1 MIVARPRSP
10 RVSLALRKTL
20 FRAQNL
26 FTAASSLLGSTLIL
40 VGVNKVGGWCGQRTG
55 PYCSWWRASTEPK
68 SFCPRARMKDSIKS
82 VAEIAPAAPQSAEV
96 RSGT

>member
-1 MIVARPRSP
+1 VIVARPRSP

-40 VGVNKVGGWCGQRTG
+40 VGVNKVGGPSKTKTPFDRKAYQRE
-55 PYCSWWRASTEPK
+55 YMRAYMRK
-68 SFCPRARMKDSIKS
+68 KRAAKAYD
-82 VAEIAPAAPQSAEV
+82 
-96 RSGT
+96 